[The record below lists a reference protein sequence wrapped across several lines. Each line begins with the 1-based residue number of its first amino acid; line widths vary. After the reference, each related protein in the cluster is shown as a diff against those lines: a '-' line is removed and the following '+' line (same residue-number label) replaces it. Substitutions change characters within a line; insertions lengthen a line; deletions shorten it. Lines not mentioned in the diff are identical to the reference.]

1 MMVNWLVKN
10 DALLGIMA
18 ILMFLL
24 LSVVSFLSGN
34 LGFLDINEIPNS
46 LTALTGTVFFEM
58 EVLQAL
64 LVVLS
69 SWAVIFQLHRI
80 LLSWSLLGSQSNIA
94 LLVAVLGF
102 FCLSFSSNSII
113 LWLEMTILMFIIN
126 QLFEII
132 EGDAVNRNVFNAS
145 FFTGILTLAHL
156 YWALVGVWIIIAIA
170 YSAKINSR
178 VLILAATG
186 IALPWYFLIML
197 SFIFPEKILFNA
209 IIYPS
214 QFNFSFPELRDLSQW
229 VLAAV
234 GGIAATLYNS
244 AGMSST
250 TLRIRKKWQMVLLM
264 FFSTLPL
271 LFLGDN
277 TMPAVLAFVPAVIAI
292 SKFLLSYPNK
302 WIKELVFVLFLGLT
316 IIHAVS

>member
-69 SWAVIFQLHRI
+69 SW
-80 LLSWSLLGSQSNIA
+80 
-94 LLVAVLGF
+94 
-102 FCLSFSSNSII
+102 
-113 LWLEMTILMFIIN
+113 
-126 QLFEII
+126 
-132 EGDAVNRNVFNAS
+132 AVNRNVFNAS